1 MGLALSCALTCV
13 LWIAQTNTVFLQ
25 TAAPQVGA
33 ADAFGAA
40 GNNNG
45 KPKGVWVAQG
55 PGPTIDGQVEG
66 IEDGEVVGAVHTV
79 AAHPFLPSVLFVG
92 AVNGGVWR
100 TINATSSHPHWV
112 RLTDDES
119 SLSIGALEFDP
130 TDRLGLTLL
139 AGIGRWSSFG
149 FTGGFRTGLLRTRNA
164 GFTWQQIDGGGVL
177 VNKNMS
183 GVAPRG
189 RTIVV
194 SVDFAVPFTF
204 GNIGIWRSTDGGA
217 TFQQISVGNGA
228 ATGLPGGVTYDMVG
242 DPKRPA
248 RLFTSVVFADLVGGA
263 NGVYRSDDTGATW
276 TKVSNPE
283 MDALFISTGNN
294 ATVNVEFAVGR
305 HNNVYVAI
313 ANGGQLAGVFRSGD
327 GGTTWTR
334 MDLPLTN
341 EPTPVGIHPGFQAIV
356 HMSIV
361 ADPQNANIVYIGGD
375 RQPLFREGTPD
386 ADFPNSIGAENFS
399 GRLFR
404 GDASKPRSSQWVHLT
419 HSSALGAPGGG
430 TNSNSSPHADSREMV
445 FDPLGNLIETDDG
458 GIYKRTRPRS
468 DQGDWF
474 SLNGDLQSAEQ
485 HDVAYDSNANIVF
498 SGNQDTGTPFQQRKS
513 KTQWETWMQ
522 ADGGDVL
529 VDDTS
534 TPALSTR
541 YASFQFL
548 GVFNRSVWN
557 AANQNLSFT
566 ILALTPLGGA
576 APPEGQF
583 VTPLALNAVNGRR
596 LLIGAA
602 NGLYESLD
610 QGDTVSRVS
619 TVVVNGTGVD
629 PLAYGAAD
637 SPDVIYAGVGPDVHI
652 RTGPAPAP
660 LVNSASFPGTTTV
673 TDIVIHPERS
683 TTAFVSNTIAIFR
696 TTDGGATW
704 TDITGNLPTFVP
716 GTLRSLAYVTGSKGE
731 GLVVGTQN
739 GVFFATAA
747 GGFTTWSRLGS
758 RLPTVPVF
766 DLDFDRSDDVL
777 IAGTMGRGAWKLR
790 DASAVLAGGHHD

>member
-1 MGLALSCALTCV
+1 LGLALSCAVTCV

-25 TAAPQVGA
+25 TAAPQDGA
-33 ADAFGAA
+33 ADAFDRA
-40 GNNNG
+40 GRKG
-45 KPKGVWVAQG
+45 TSRGVWIAQG

-66 IEDGEVVGAVHTV
+66 IRNGEVVGAVHTV
-79 AAHPFLPSVLFVG
+79 AAHPFLPSVLFAG

-100 TINATSSHPHWV
+100 TINATSSRPNWV
-112 RLTDDES
+112 RLTDTES
-119 SLSIGALEFDP
+119 SPSIGALEFDP

-149 FTGGFRTGLLRTRNA
+149 FTGGFRTGLLRTTNA

-177 VNKNMS
+177 INKNMS

-189 RTIVV
+189 RTLVV

-204 GNIGIWRSTDGGA
+204 PNIGIWRSTNGGA

-228 ATGLPGGVTYDMVG
+228 ATGLPGGVTFDLVG
-242 DPKRPA
+242 DPQQA
-248 RLFTSVVFADLVGGA
+248 ERLFTGVVFADLVGGT

-276 TKVSNPE
+276 TKVSSPE
-283 MDALFISTGNN
+283 MDALITSAGDTPTDNI
-294 ATVNVEFAVGR
+294 EFAVGR
-305 HNNVYVAI
+305 HNNVFAAI
-313 ANGGQLAGVFRSGD
+313 VNGGRLAGVFRSGN

-341 EPTPVGIHPGFQAIV
+341 EPDPVGIHPGGQGIV

-361 ADPQNANIVYIGGD
+361 ADPYDPNIVYVGGD
-375 RQPLFREGTPD
+375 RQPLFREGTPE

-404 GDASKPRSSQWVHLT
+404 GDASKPRGSQWAHLT

-430 TNSNSSPHADSREMV
+430 TKSNSSPHADSREMV
-445 FDPLGNLIETDDG
+445 FDALGNLIETDDG

-485 HDVAYDSNANIVF
+485 HDVAYDSNANIAF
-498 SGNQDTGTPFQQRKS
+498 SGNQDTGTPFQQRRS
-513 KTQWETWMQ
+513 RTRWETWMQ
-522 ADGGDVL
+522 ADGGDVI

-534 TPALSTR
+534 TPGLSTR

-548 GVFNRSVWN
+548 GVFNRSVWD

-576 APPEGQF
+576 PPPSGQF
-583 VTPLALNAVNGRR
+583 VTPLAVNAVNGRR

-610 QGDTVSRVS
+610 QGDTVSRIS
-619 TVVVNGTGVD
+619 TAVVNGTGVD

-637 SPDVIYAGVGPDVHI
+637 NPDVIYAGVGADVRI

-660 LVNSASFPGTTTV
+660 LVDSASFPGLTTV
-673 TDIVIHPERS
+673 TDIAIHPERAA
-683 TTAFVSNTIAIFR
+683 TAFVSNTTGIFR
-696 TTDGGATW
+696 TTDSGATW
-704 TDITGNLPTFVP
+704 TDITGNLQTFVP
-716 GTLRSLAYVTGSKGE
+716 GTLRSLAYITGSKGD
-731 GLVVGTQN
+731 GIVVGTQT
-739 GVFFATAA
+739 GVYFARAA

-758 RLPTVPVF
+758 SLPNVPVF

-790 DASAVLAGGHHD
+790 DASAVVAGGDHD